1 MSNMTDTIAA
11 IATPIGEGGIG
22 VIRIS
27 GRHAVETAD
36 TVFRPASRVP
46 VTGLPSQTAHYGF
59 ARDPSSGETIDDGI
73 ITLFRAPRSY
83 TGEDSAEIACHGGLV
98 PMRRVLEAVMNS
110 GARLAEPGEF
120 TKRAF
125 LNGRLD
131 LAQAEAVL
139 DIIRARTDEALRVA
153 RRQMDGALSLRVR
166 MLREDMI
173 GIMARIEASIDFP
186 DDVDE
191 PDKAWIVSSISN
203 AILNTA
209 ELLKTADRGRIYREG
224 IQAVIIGQPNV
235 GKSSLLNALLRENRV
250 IVTPIPGTTRDVI
263 EEQINIRGIPVKT
276 IDTAGVR
283 DTEDIVE
290 KMGVDR
296 ARKMAEQA
304 DVVIVV
310 IDAACGL
317 TDADKK
323 IIGEFTHKKMIIDV
337 NKVDLIRET
346 DACEMAVDVKT
357 WADGNAGS
365 DICVIQTAIPLNE
378 GIAELE
384 DAIADT
390 VLTGEIPLC
399 DGVIV
404 SNVRHRQA
412 LKDAQ
417 SSLENSLRTAET
429 GLPLDFISID
439 LKAAI
444 CALGYITGE
453 SVTEDIIDKIFSEFC
468 IGK

>member
-1 MSNMTDTIAA
+1 MNDLKDTIAA

-27 GRHAVETAD
+27 GIMAIETAD
-36 TVFRPASRVP
+36 VVFRTASRVP

-59 ARDPSSGETIDDGI
+59 AHDHSSGEIIDDGI
-73 ITLFRAPRSY
+73 ITLYRAPRSY

-98 PMRRVLEAVMNS
+98 PMRKVLEAVLNA

-191 PDKAWIVSSISN
+191 PAKEWVKESVSN
-203 AILNTA
+203 AVLNTV

-224 IQAVIIGQPNV
+224 IQAVIIGRPNV
-235 GKSSLLNALLRENRV
+235 GKSSLLNALLRESRA
-250 IVTPIPGTTRDVI
+250 IVTPIPGTTRDII

-283 DTEDIVE
+283 DTDDIVE
-290 KMGVDR
+290 QMGVDR
-296 ARKMAEQA
+296 ARKMADQA
-304 DVVIVV
+304 DVLIMV
-310 IDAACGL
+310 IDAECGM
-317 TDADKK
+317 TDADKE
-323 IIGEFTHKKMIIDV
+323 IIGEFSKKKIIIDI
-337 NKVDLIRET
+337 NKVDLIREE
-346 DACEMAVDVKT
+346 DACAMAENIGL
-357 WADGNAGS
+357 WADENAGS
-365 DICVIQTAIPLNE
+365 DVRVIQTAVPVNE
-378 GIAELE
+378 GIGELE

-404 SNVRHRQA
+404 SNIRHRQA
-412 LKDAQ
+412 LQDARA
-417 SSLENSLRTAET
+417 SLENALQTTET
-429 GLPLDFISID
+429 GLPIDFISID

-444 CALGYITGE
+444 GALGYITGE
-453 SVTEDIIDKIFSEFC
+453 TVTEDIIDKIFSEFC

>member
-1 MSNMTDTIAA
+1 MNDLNDTIAA

-22 VIRIS
+22 IIRIS
-27 GRHAVETAD
+27 GRDAIETAD
-36 TVFRPASRVP
+36 NVFRTVSRVP
-46 VTGLPSQTAHYGF
+46 VVGLPSQTAHYGF
-59 ARDPSSGETIDDGI
+59 ASDPSLGEVIDDGI
-73 ITLFRAPRSY
+73 ITLYRAPRSY

-98 PMRRVLEAVMNS
+98 PMRRVLQAVLSS

-173 GIMARIEASIDFP
+173 AIMARIEASIDFP
-186 DDVDE
+186 DDVNE
-191 PDKAWIVSSISN
+191 PDKAWVTESITN
-203 AILNTA
+203 AVLNTM

-224 IQAVIIGQPNV
+224 IQAVIIGRPNV
-235 GKSSLLNALLRENRV
+235 GKSSLLNALLRESRA
-250 IVTPIPGTTRDVI
+250 IVTPIPGTTRDII

-283 DTEDIVE
+283 DTDDMVE
-290 KMGVDR
+290 QMGVDR
-296 ARKMAEQA
+296 ARKIADQA
-304 DVVIVV
+304 DVVIIV
-310 IDAACGL
+310 IDAECDLAS
-317 TDADKK
+317 ADKK
-323 IIGEFTHKKMIIDV
+323 IINEFSHKKMIIDL
-337 NKVDLIRET
+337 NKVDIIRDE
-346 DACEMAVDVKT
+346 DACEMAEEIKSWVDENI
-357 WADGNAGS
+357 GN
-365 DICVIQTAIPLNE
+365 DICVIRTAIPENK

-404 SNVRHRQA
+404 SNIRHRQA
-412 LKDAQ
+412 LQDARA
-417 SSLENSLRTAET
+417 SLENALQTAEI
-429 GLPLDFISID
+429 GLPIDFISID

-444 CALGYITGE
+444 GSLGFITGE
-453 SVTEDIIDKIFSEFC
+453 TVTEDIIDRIFSEFC